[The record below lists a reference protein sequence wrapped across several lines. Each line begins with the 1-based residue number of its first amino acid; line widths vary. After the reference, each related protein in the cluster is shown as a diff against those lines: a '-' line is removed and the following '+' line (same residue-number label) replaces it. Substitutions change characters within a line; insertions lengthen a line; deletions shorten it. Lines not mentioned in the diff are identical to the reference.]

1 MADIPRLKVVQ
12 PTEIH
17 VPSDMS
23 EGFTMSDVSEKPT
36 DEQVV
41 LSLIANKGIPAR
53 AAAML
58 CVTEEYVLAACMRVP
73 ALLSKATRTR
83 LMMSTF
89 GTLLALDAQV
99 QEAMADMPSD
109 ALGRTY
115 SATLTAYTN
124 LAGQFEEKTVTD
136 ESDDADTAK
145 EQMLQRLDSMGRREE
160 AARALMHNEERDA
173 V

>member
-1 MADIPRLKVVQ
+1 MADTPRLKVVQ
-12 PTEIH
+12 PTEIRT
-17 VPSDMS
+17 SDDMS
-23 EGFTMSDVSEKPT
+23 SGFVMSDVSEKPT

-41 LSLIANKGIPAR
+41 LSLIANKGIPSR

-99 QEAMADMPSD
+99 QEAMAEMPAD

-124 LAGQFEEKTVTD
+124 LAGQFEDKESVE
-136 ESDDADTAK
+136 ESDDADAAK
-145 EQMLQRLDSMGRREE
+145 DQMLQRLEGMGRREE
-160 AARALMHNEERDA
+160 AARALMRDDEEA